1 MPTHLLSRRRHKPRP
16 ALPLTEGIALELAR
30 VHEACGPA
38 RHSFALWLAAAA
50 QGPVLWLSHPQA
62 GRPLNPDGIADYASP
77 ARFLFVQT
85 ARTED
90 LLWAMEE
97 ALRGG
102 AAPLV
107 VAELAEPPAMT
118 PVRRLH
124 LAAEAGGRFGPA
136 PLGLL
141 LTPGQGG
148 AQGIE
153 SRWHLAPAHGLLHRH
168 PQHAPLPASRPA
180 RRTWQGSR
188 RLCWTLQRLRAR
200 TLPPRSW
207 QITRARAGGPLQA
220 APLPPGTA
228 CQQPHALR
236 GFRSTPATAVTAGG
250 TSAAL
255 EPRLAA
261 LGPAP
266 GVRPVPGPTGKG
278 FAKSR
283 RLAGALPFCRAS
295 RRHARK

>member
-1 MPTHLLSRRRHKPRP
+1 MPTHLLARRSHKPRP
-16 ALPLTEGIALELAR
+16 ALPLTEGVALERAR

-50 QGPVLWLSHPQA
+50 QGPVLWLSPPQA
-62 GRPLNPDGIADYASP
+62 GRALNPAQAARPLNPDGMAGYASP
-77 ARFLFVQT
+77 ARFLFVRT

-97 ALRGG
+97 ALRSG

-124 LAAEAGGRFGPA
+124 LAAEGGGRFGPA

-141 LTPGQGG
+141 LTPGAGG

-153 SRWHLAPAHGLLHRH
+153 SRWHLA
-168 PQHAPLPASRPA
+168 HAPGPGSSPAGRAPA
-180 RRTWQGSR
+180 GRG
-188 RLCWTLQRLRAR
+188 CWTLQRLRAR

-207 QITRARAGGPLQA
+207 QVTRACAGGPLRA
-220 APLPPGTA
+220 APAADGA
-228 CQQPHALR
+228 I
-236 GFRSTPATAVTAGG
+236 PAAAAAAPTAGRLPQPQ
-250 TSAAL
+250 A
-255 EPRLAA
+255 PLAA
-261 LGPAP
+261 P
-266 GVRPVPGPTGKG
+266 
-278 FAKSR
+278 
-283 RLAGALPFCRAS
+283 ALP
-295 RRHARK
+295 

>member
-1 MPTHLLSRRRHKPRP
+1 MPTHLLSRRSHKPRP
-16 ALPLTEGIALELAR
+16 ALTLTEGIALDLAR

-50 QGPVLWLSHPQA
+50 QGPVLWLSQPQA
-62 GRPLNPDGIADYASP
+62 GRPLNPAQAARPLNPDGIAEYASP
-77 ARFLFVQT
+77 SRFLFVQT
-85 ARTED
+85 ARAED
-90 LLWAMEE
+90 LLWAMED

-153 SRWHLAPAHGLLHRH
+153 SRWHLAPAHGL
-168 PQHAPLPASRPA
+168 PAHAPCPASGPA
-180 RRTWQGSR
+180 GSR
-188 RLCWTLQRLRAR
+188 MCWALQRLRAR

-207 QITRARAGGPLQA
+207 QITRPRAGGPLQA
-220 APLPPGTA
+220 APLPPGAASLQST
-228 CQQPHALR
+228 
-236 GFRSTPATAVTAGG
+236 RSAH
-250 TSAAL
+250 S
-255 EPRLAA
+255 
-261 LGPAP
+261 
-266 GVRPVPGPTGKG
+266 
-278 FAKSR
+278 
-283 RLAGALPFCRAS
+283 GALPQPQSPLAVP
-295 RRHARK
+295 ALP

>member
-1 MPTHLLSRRRHKPRP
+1 MPTHLLSRRSHKPRP
-16 ALPLTEGIALELAR
+16 ALPLTEGVALERAR

-38 RHSFALWLAAAA
+38 RHSFALWLAGAA

-77 ARFLFVQT
+77 AGFLFVQT
-85 ARTED
+85 ARAED

-102 AAPLV
+102 GAALV

-124 LAAEAGGRFGPA
+124 LAAEAGGSFGPA

-141 LTPGQGG
+141 LTPGHGG

-153 SRWHLAPAHGLLHRH
+153 SRWHLA
-168 PQHAPLPASRPA
+168 HAPCPSSSPA
-180 RRTWQGSR
+180 GS

-200 TLPPRSW
+200 TLPPRNW
-207 QITRARAGGPLQA
+207 QITRAAAGAPLQA

-228 CQQPHALR
+228 CQRTAR
-236 GFRSTPATAVTAGG
+236 PAA
-250 TSAAL
+250 SAAL
-255 EPRLAA
+255 PQPQSPLAA
-261 LGPAP
+261 P
-266 GVRPVPGPTGKG
+266 
-278 FAKSR
+278 
-283 RLAGALPFCRAS
+283 ALP
-295 RRHARK
+295 

>member
-1 MPTHLLSRRRHKPRP
+1 MPTHLLARRRHKPRP
-16 ALPLTEGIALELAR
+16 ALPLTEGVALELAR

-50 QGPVLWLSHPQA
+50 QGPVLWLSQPQA

-90 LLWAMEE
+90 LLWAMED

-102 AAPLV
+102 APLV

-124 LAAEAGGRFGPA
+124 LAAEAGGSFGPA

-141 LTPGQGG
+141 LTPGHGG

-153 SRWHLAPAHGLLHRH
+153 SRWHLT
-168 PQHAPLPASRPA
+168 HAPCPSSSLPGSSPA
-180 RRTWQGSR
+180 GS

-207 QITRARAGGPLQA
+207 QITRACTGGSLLA
-220 APLPPGTA
+220 APLPTGTDR
-228 CQQPHALR
+228 QQAAR
-236 GFRSTPATAVTAGG
+236 PAA
-250 TSAAL
+250 
-255 EPRLAA
+255 
-261 LGPAP
+261 
-266 GVRPVPGPTGKG
+266 
-278 FAKSR
+278 SR
-283 RLAGALPFCRAS
+283 ALPQPQPPLVAP
-295 RRHARK
+295 AVP

>member
-1 MPTHLLSRRRHKPRP
+1 MPTHLLTRRSHKPRP
-16 ALPLTEGIALELAR
+16 ALPLMEGIALEQAR

-50 QGPVLWLSHPQA
+50 QAAAPGSVLWLSAAQGGP
-62 GRPLNPDGIADYASP
+62 RLNPGGMAEFASP
-77 ARFLFVQT
+77 ARFLFVQA

-90 LLWAMEE
+90 LLWSMEE
-97 ALRGG
+97 ALRSG

-141 LTPGQGG
+141 LTPGTGG

-153 SRWHLAPAHGLLHRH
+153 SRWHLAPAH
-168 PQHAPLPASRPA
+168 APRPGGSPPPA
-180 RRTWQGSR
+180 RDRPGFPG
-188 RLCWTLQRLRAR
+188 CWTLQRLRAR

-207 QITRARAGGPLQA
+207 QITRTGPGSPLQA
-220 APLPPGTA
+220 APLPPAA
-228 CQQPHALR
+228 C
-236 GFRSTPATAVTAGG
+236 GPAAARLP
-250 TSAAL
+250 AAL
-255 EPRLAA
+255 AQPPSPLAA
-261 LGPAP
+261 PA
-266 GVRPVPGPTGKG
+266 RP
-278 FAKSR
+278 
-283 RLAGALPFCRAS
+283 
-295 RRHARK
+295 